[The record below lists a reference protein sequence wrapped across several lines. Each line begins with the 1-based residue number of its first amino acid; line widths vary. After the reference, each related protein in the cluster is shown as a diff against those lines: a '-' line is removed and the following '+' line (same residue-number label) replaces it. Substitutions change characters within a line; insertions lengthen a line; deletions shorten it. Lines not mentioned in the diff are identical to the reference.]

1 MKEVMKKELI
11 KLLDASIIYPI
22 SDSPWVSPVQV
33 VPKKGGMTVVRKEKN
48 ELILQRTITG
58 FYHRFIKDFSK
69 ITQPMTQ
76 LLMKDAKFVFSVD
89 CVEAFETLKKELT
102 KASIM
107 VKTGWSLPF
116 ELMCDTSDYAAQ
128 NNYTTT
134 EKELLAVV
142 FAFDNFR
149 QYLVLSKTIV
159 YTDHSTLRYLFS
171 KQDAQP
177 RLIRWILLLKEFD
190 IEIRDKKGAEN
201 LAADHLSRLENHE
214 TVGLNEA
221 KIDDRFLDE
230 FIMKMDF
237 GLEEPWFVDFTNHL
251 RVKELPN
258 VWPSKKGRNSFLI

>member
-1 MKEVMKKELI
+1 
-11 KLLDASIIYPI
+11 
-22 SDSPWVSPVQV
+22 
-33 VPKKGGMTVVRKEKN
+33 
-48 ELILQRTITG
+48 
-58 FYHRFIKDFSK
+58 
-69 ITQPMTQ
+69 MTQ

-102 KASIM
+102 KAPIM

-116 ELMCDTSDYAAQ
+116 ELMCDTSDYAVGVVLGQRIGKYFQPIYYASKTMTQAQ
-128 NNYTTT
+128 KNYTTT

-171 KQDAQP
+171 EQDAQP
-177 RLIRWILLLKEFD
+177 RLIRWILLFKEFD

-201 LAADHLSRLENHE
+201 LAVDHLSRLENHE

-258 VWPSKKGRNSFLI
+258 V